1 MLKVQVYLQLEIHIE
16 EAMTTLQGLEQS
28 GQISTLRNSFRVIF
42 FETKSLLNKKLYDML
57 LANISTL
64 PSIIDLYEECQVL
77 KKN

>member
-1 MLKVQVYLQLEIHIE
+1 
-16 EAMTTLQGLEQS
+16 MTTLQSLEQS

-57 LANISTL
+57 LVNIST
-64 PSIIDLYEECQVL
+64 PSFTLDLYEECQTL